1 VIPFSVFHS
10 RTPLIFPWA
19 MWCDNCLLLF
29 PLRAGAIALA
39 ALIAVYS
46 IGGGIF
52 LFLDGP
58 FIFFVYP
65 EWDIYGAIGL
75 GVALT
80 AIISMFALSNRSIT
94 WINVAKFMWP
104 LMVITCGI
112 RAVLMVVELQRGQ
125 YKILWECENGGQLWT
140 APNTTAIVTSG
151 SLPTPFCTYGFA
163 TLNTAF
169 IISLLADLG
178 LQIYMYFL
186 TWRFSKRLLHYSDM
200 KAYEEGYYA

>member
-1 VIPFSVFHS
+1 
-10 RTPLIFPWA
+10 
-19 MWCDNCLLLF
+19 
-29 PLRAGAIALA
+29 LA
-39 ALIAVYS
+39 VLIAVYS
-46 IGGGIF
+46 TAGGIF

-65 EWDIYGAIGL
+65 EWEIYGAIGL

-80 AIISMFALSNRSIT
+80 AIISMLALSNRSFIWT
-94 WINVAKFMWP
+94 SVAKFMWP
-104 LMVITCGI
+104 LMIIVCGI

-125 YKILWECENGGQLWT
+125 YKILWECENGRELWT

-151 SLPTPFCTYGFA
+151 SLPSAFCTYGFP

-169 IISLLADLG
+169 IISLLVDLV

-186 TWRFSKRLLHYSDM
+186 TWRFLKRLEHYS
-200 KAYEEGYYA
+200 KVYEQDYGY